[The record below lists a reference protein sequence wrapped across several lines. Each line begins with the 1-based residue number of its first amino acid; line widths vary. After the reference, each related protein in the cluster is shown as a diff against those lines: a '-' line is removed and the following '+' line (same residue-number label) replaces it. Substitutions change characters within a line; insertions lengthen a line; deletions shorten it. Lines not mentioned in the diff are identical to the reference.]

1 MVFAFIALFIIS
13 TVAFALS
20 AVSGGGA
27 GLIVMPVLGLILAAD
42 HVPAALSIGTAVS
55 SVSRIALFFKAI
67 RWQITMRF
75 VPLALPAAWGGIV
88 LLKQIQPAYL
98 DFLLG
103 LFLLGNLPL
112 LLRGHKRDSNVRDAD
127 GMRWLPIVGALAGFI
142 SGFTGAV
149 GLLFNGFY
157 HRLGLRKDEIVA
169 TRAAND
175 ILLHL
180 VKVALYAI
188 YGLIDQTTLMAGLAI
203 AIAALVSFAV
213 MKAWLH
219 HVPDHLF
226 RQIGH
231 GAAVIAGV
239 SMMVLAG
246 HQITVQ
252 NNVRIRYAQRTD
264 ETELALD
271 WRRHRLSFELENP
284 MELEIR
290 HVVKDRDVATDDLPR
305 MRSSSGSIF
314 HLSPSRGLYITPFRR
329 PPSHPAP
336 V

>member
-1 MVFAFIALFIIS
+1 MVFGFLALFIIS
-13 TVAFALS
+13 VAAFALS

-27 GLIVMPVLGLILAAD
+27 GLIVIPVLGLILAAD

-67 RWQITMRF
+67 RWEVVLRF
-75 VPLALPAAWGGIV
+75 VPLALPAAWGGVV
-88 LLKQIQPAYL
+88 LLNQIQPAYL

-112 LLRGHKRDSNVRDAD
+112 VLRPQKRDRKYPEAD
-127 GMRWLPIVGALAGFI
+127 GMTWLPVVGALAGFI

-157 HRLGLRKDEIVA
+157 HRLGLRKEEIVA

-180 VKVALYAI
+180 VKVTLYVI
-188 YGLIDQTTLMAGLAI
+188 YGMIDQTTLMAGIAI
-203 AIAALVSFAV
+203 AISALVSSFV

-219 HVPDHLF
+219 HIPDHLF
-226 RQIGH
+226 RQLGH
-231 GAAVIAGV
+231 GAAVAAGV
-239 SMMVLAG
+239 AMMVLAS
-246 HQITVQ
+246 HQITMQNDVRVHYVQ
-252 NNVRIRYAQRTD
+252 RMNK
-264 ETELALD
+264 TELALD
-271 WRRHRLSFELENP
+271 WRLHRLSLELESP

-290 HVVKDRDVATDDLPR
+290 HFVKSQDVTTNGLSR
-305 MRSSSGSIF
+305 MRRSSGSIF
-314 HLSPSRGLYITPFRR
+314 HLSLSRGLYITPFNQQ
-329 PPSHPAP
+329 SFHPASI
-336 V
+336 